1 MPTHHDTQTKKRA
14 GFNALDAF
22 IILVVL
28 MCLVG
33 AGLRMFMGENGE
45 NVTPN
50 EKYVVSFI
58 IREAIGS
65 DADVLASGDVF
76 YIDTT
81 DAVFGTLDGDPVVSP
96 KQVNV
101 IDENGQLNID
111 YSVGDSVYIRGR
123 IIVEGYMSAEG
134 FMLNGNTYLAPSSE
148 IDVHT
153 QYLMKTLEV
162 TEITKYE

>member
-1 MPTHHDTQTKKRA
+1 MATHHDNQKKRA
-14 GFNALDAF
+14 SFNALDAF

-50 EKYVVSFI
+50 EKYVVSFL
-58 IREAIGS
+58 IREAIDS
-65 DADVLASGDVF
+65 DADALTSGDVF

-81 DAVFGTLDGDPVVSP
+81 DAVFGVLDGDPVVSAA
-96 KQVNV
+96 QVNV
-101 IDENGQLNID
+101 IDQNGQLNID
-111 YSVGDSVYIRGR
+111 YSVGDSVFIRGR
-123 IIVEGYMSAEG
+123 IIVEGYKSEDG
-134 FMLNGNTYLAPSSE
+134 FMLNGNTYLAPYMT

-153 QYLMKTLEV
+153 QYLMKTIEI
-162 TEITKYE
+162 TEITPYE

>member
-1 MPTHHDTQTKKRA
+1 MAIHHDTAKKKT

-28 MCLVG
+28 LCLVG

-50 EKYVVSFI
+50 EKYVVSFL
-58 IREAIGS
+58 IREAIDT
-65 DADVLASGDVF
+65 DADALTSGDVF
-76 YIDTT
+76 YLDTT
-81 DAVFGTLDGDPVVSP
+81 NAIFGTLDGEPIVSP

-111 YSVGDSVYIRGR
+111 YSVGDSVFIRGR
-123 IIVEGYMSAEG
+123 IIVEGYMSEEG
-134 FMLNGNTYLAPSSE
+134 FMLNGNTYLAPYKT

-153 QYLMKTLEV
+153 QYLMKTIEI